1 MFETILKVA
10 MVIISVALI
19 ILCLLQSGKSD
30 DIVNALT
37 GQSSNLFAEQKERG
51 VDLVMSRMTMI
62 LSIAFFVIAI
72 LLRMNWWIIGRKA
85 SYFFW
90 RWEDERKN
98 FGYIKR

>member
-1 MFETILKVA
+1 MFETILK
-10 MVIISVALI
+10 VALI

-72 LLRMNWWIIGRKA
+72 LLRMN
-85 SYFFW
+85 
-90 RWEDERKN
+90 
-98 FGYIKR
+98 

>member
-1 MFETILKVA
+1 MFETIL
-10 MVIISVALI
+10 IISVALI

-72 LLRMNWWIIGRKA
+72 LLRMN
-85 SYFFW
+85 
-90 RWEDERKN
+90 
-98 FGYIKR
+98 

>member
-19 ILCLLQSGKSD
+19 ILCLLQSGKSG

-72 LLRMNWWIIGRKA
+72 LLRMN
-85 SYFFW
+85 
-90 RWEDERKN
+90 
-98 FGYIKR
+98 

>member
-1 MFETILKVA
+1 MFETIL

-72 LLRMNWWIIGRKA
+72 LLRMN
-85 SYFFW
+85 
-90 RWEDERKN
+90 
-98 FGYIKR
+98 

>member
-1 MFETILKVA
+1 MFDMILKIA
-10 MVIISVALI
+10 MVVIAIVLV

-62 LSIAFFVIAI
+62 LSIALFVIAI
-72 LLRMNWWIIGRKA
+72 LLRMN
-85 SYFFW
+85 
-90 RWEDERKN
+90 
-98 FGYIKR
+98 

>member
-19 ILCLLQSGKSD
+19 ILCLLQSGKLD

-72 LLRMNWWIIGRKA
+72 LLRMN
-85 SYFFW
+85 
-90 RWEDERKN
+90 
-98 FGYIKR
+98 

>member
-1 MFETILKVA
+1 MFV
-10 MVIISVALI
+10 ISVALI

-72 LLRMNWWIIGRKA
+72 LLRMN
-85 SYFFW
+85 
-90 RWEDERKN
+90 
-98 FGYIKR
+98 